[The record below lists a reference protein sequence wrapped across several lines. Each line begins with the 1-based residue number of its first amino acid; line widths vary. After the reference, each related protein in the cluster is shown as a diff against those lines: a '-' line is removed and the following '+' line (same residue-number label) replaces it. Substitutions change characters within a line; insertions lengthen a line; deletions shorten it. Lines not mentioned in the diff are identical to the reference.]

1 MFGPFPSCLVAPA
14 DEPCSPSKSP
24 GRSSVRRSLDTAVK
38 SPVTEA
44 HHPAPDPGPP
54 PITPGNAFSIIARRE
69 WEKGRVRGKSFGSSE
84 PSSPTE
90 ELQRPGIYRKSSYLD
105 YDEELA
111 LPMPKPR
118 HERADTPSLSTGNEN
133 ETGRP
138 GLLKN
143 RSATDP
149 IFVSTP
155 SHSEPSTPD
164 DVKKRSKLDLIK
176 SKLSFKDLRKEASTE
191 DTSKSFISHPMPQL
205 RDVPALPSSESSK
218 RRFRRAA
225 SPGGFSSMSQS
236 NYNFKAKL
244 KPIDQGKISGPALQ
258 TNTTPSKIPLPPS
271 GGFTNA
277 HGIMA
282 PSRIPSRRVSS
293 TESQSSSPTQDSNKD
308 KSNAEDKTGA
318 IAPTGKRPN
327 LTISRTSMDVG
338 QKVRTSYEAPNYPV
352 TKDSPPVPGDLLEGS
367 GKVKYLPRHWV
378 EQDSAPSV
386 PPKPDGHAPTAY
398 EENEPPITA
407 IPDYLPSFKE
417 RLEKADIPLEGLVSP
432 IRSIPMQVDDLV
444 DTVRSIQRQTETGV
458 SNLTKKLDELSNWI
472 GDQLQNQVDSISDLA
487 RTKAELHSKQF
498 DISREMMKFQMD
510 VRLEIGVMER
520 RLNNFEMKVMD
531 EVQAEIRALA
541 RSYEDLNRKTEALI
555 TKFSSDDLHEFIE
568 CQRRKT
574 EEIQKEVGYLK
585 AQDDKLKLD
594 ETQTEQIIRCVKA
607 QMEAVKGASAAYPI
621 TPTKIEIL
629 NELSSKKTDLATPL
643 SQKTDTPTTSL
654 DVHRYSE
661 STIRST
667 PPLVRDLDRALP
679 LPPTPASI
687 ENSLLTRPRASA
699 AQEPKPTGTFPRS
712 LSMTKKGFLTGVKDA
727 VSSASE
733 VREKPMEKKSSSEGK
748 KWSVFGFRRR
758 RDGHETSTTSSGKH
772 SRSSIRRLEGTLL
785 LDDGRSHSRTSTPT
799 PPIPAIPRDVSK
811 SVQKGNTLSTIHPA
825 LRAATIQN
833 SMHKDEALSS
843 KSCFKPIV
851 PTQPRF
857 SCDIGSN
864 GSTRGSIPSTCTP
877 ATSFGEAHFQP
888 GSDNFHSTMQ
898 EKQSLKKS
906 HHAEDSLK
914 VPLLGDTDH
923 GWDRASLRES
933 RSNDTL
939 N

>member
-1 MFGPFPSCLVAPA
+1 MLQTA
-14 DEPCSPSKSP
+14 DNFEY
-24 GRSSVRRSLDTAVK
+24 T
-38 SPVTEA
+38 
-44 HHPAPDPGPP
+44 
-54 PITPGNAFSIIARRE
+54 
-69 WEKGRVRGKSFGSSE
+69 GSSE

-90 ELQRPGIYRKSSYLD
+90 ELHRPGIYCKTSCLD

-118 HERADTPSLSTGNEN
+118 HERADTPSLSTGNE
-133 ETGRP
+133 TVRP

-149 IFVSTP
+149 IFVNTP

-176 SKLSFKDLRKEASTE
+176 SKLSFKDLRKETSTE
-191 DTSKSFISHPMPQL
+191 DISKSFISYPMPQL
-205 RDVPALPSSESSK
+205 PDVPALPSSESSK
-218 RRFRRAA
+218 RRFRHAV
-225 SPGGFSSMSQS
+225 SPGGFPSLSQG
-236 NYNFKAKL
+236 NYSFKAKL
-244 KPIDQGKISGPALQ
+244 KPIDQGKVSGPALQ
-258 TNTTPSKIPLPPS
+258 TNTAPSKIPLPPS
-271 GGFTNA
+271 GGYTNA
-277 HGIMA
+277 HGIVA

-293 TESQSSSPTQDSNKD
+293 TESQSSSTTQDSNKD
-308 KSNAEDKTGA
+308 KLNAEYKRGA
-318 IAPTGKRPN
+318 IAPTGKRRPN
-327 LTISRTSMDVG
+327 LTISRTSMDIA

-367 GKVKYLPRHWV
+367 GMVKYLPPHWI

-386 PPKPDGHAPTAY
+386 PPKPDGPAPTAY

-407 IPDYLPSFKE
+407 ILDYLPSFKE
-417 RLEKADIPLEGLVSP
+417 RLEKADIPLGGLVSP
-432 IRSIPMQVDDLV
+432 VRSIPMQVDDLV
-444 DTVRSIQRQTETGV
+444 DTVRSIQRQTKTGV
-458 SNLTKKLDELSNWI
+458 SNLTKRLDELSNWI

-541 RSYEDLNRKTEALI
+541 RSYEDLNRKTEALL

-585 AQDDKLKLD
+585 AQDDKLELD

-607 QMEAVKGASAAYPI
+607 QMEAVKGAPAAYPI

-629 NELSSKKTDLATPL
+629 NQLSSKKTDLTTPL

-654 DVHRYSE
+654 DVHGYSE

-667 PPLVRDLDRALP
+667 PPLVRDLDHALP
-679 LPPTPASI
+679 LPPTPASAD
-687 ENSLLTRPRASA
+687 NSLPTRPRASA
-699 AQEPKPTGTFPRS
+699 VQEPKPTGTFPRS

-733 VREKPMEKKSSSEGK
+733 AREKPMEKKSSSEGK

-758 RDGHETSTTSSGKH
+758 RDGHETSATSSSKH

-833 SMHKDEALSS
+833 AVHKDEALSS
-843 KSCFKPIV
+843 KKYLKPIV
-851 PTQPRF
+851 PAQPRF
-857 SCDIGSN
+857 SSDVGSN
-864 GSTRGSIPSTCTP
+864 GSTRGSFPSTCTP
-877 ATSFGEAHFQP
+877 ATPFGEAHLQP
-888 GSDNFHSTMQ
+888 GSDNFHSAMQ
-898 EKQSLKKS
+898 
-906 HHAEDSLK
+906 
-914 VPLLGDTDH
+914 
-923 GWDRASLRES
+923 
-933 RSNDTL
+933 
-939 N
+939 

>member
-1 MFGPFPSCLVAPA
+1 
-14 DEPCSPSKSP
+14 
-24 GRSSVRRSLDTAVK
+24 
-38 SPVTEA
+38 
-44 HHPAPDPGPP
+44 
-54 PITPGNAFSIIARRE
+54 
-69 WEKGRVRGKSFGSSE
+69 
-84 PSSPTE
+84 
-90 ELQRPGIYRKSSYLD
+90 
-105 YDEELA
+105 
-111 LPMPKPR
+111 MPRPR
-118 HERADTPSLSTGNEN
+118 HERADTPSLSTGI
-133 ETGRP
+133 ETVRP

-149 IFVSTP
+149 IFVNTP

-164 DVKKRSKLDLIK
+164 DAKKRSKLDLIK

-191 DTSKSFISHPMPQL
+191 DIRKGLISYPMPQL
-205 RDVPALPSSESSK
+205 PDVPALPSSESSK
-218 RRFRRAA
+218 RRFRRAV
-225 SPGGFSSMSQS
+225 SPGGLSSLPQS

-244 KPIDQGKISGPALQ
+244 KPIDQGKVSGPMSQ
-258 TNTTPSKIPLPPS
+258 TNTAPGKIPLPPS
-271 GGFTNA
+271 GSYTNA
-277 HGIMA
+277 RGTVT

-293 TESQSSSPTQDSNKD
+293 AESQSSSTAQDSNKD
-308 KSNAEDKTGA
+308 KLNADYKTEA
-318 IAPTGKRPN
+318 IAPTGKRRPN
-327 LTISRTSMDVG
+327 LTLSRTSMDID
-338 QKVRTSYEAPNYPV
+338 QKARISYEAPDYPV

-386 PPKPDGHAPTAY
+386 PPKPDGPAPTAY
-398 EENEPPITA
+398 KEDESPITA

-417 RLEKADIPLEGLVSP
+417 RLEKADIPLKGLASP
-432 IRSIPMQVDDLV
+432 VRSIPMQVDDLV

-487 RTKAELHSKQF
+487 RTKAELYSKQF

-531 EVQAEIRALA
+531 EVQAEIRTLA
-541 RSYEDLNRKTEALI
+541 RSYEDLNRKTETLF
-555 TKFSSDDLHEFIE
+555 TKFSPDDLQEFIE

-585 AQDDKLKLD
+585 AQDEKLKLD

-607 QMEAVKGASAAYPI
+607 QMEAVKGATATYPI
-621 TPTKIEIL
+621 TPTKIDIL
-629 NELSSKKTDLATPL
+629 NELSSKKTDLAAPL

-687 ENSLLTRPRASA
+687 DNSLPTRPRASVV
-699 AQEPKPTGTFPRS
+699 QEPKPTGTFPRS
-712 LSMTKKGFLTGVKDA
+712 LSMTKKGFLTGVKDV

-733 VREKPMEKKSSSEGK
+733 AREKPTEKTNSREGK

-758 RDGHETSTTSSGKH
+758 HNSHETSTTSSSKH

-785 LDDGRSHSRTSTPT
+785 LDDGRSRSRTSTPT
-799 PPIPAIPRDVSK
+799 PPIPAIPRDVAK

-825 LRAATIQN
+825 LRATPIRNAI
-833 SMHKDEALSS
+833 HEDEGLFS
-843 KSCFKPIV
+843 KSCLKPIV
-851 PTQPRF
+851 SAQPRF
-857 SCDIGSN
+857 SYDVGSN
-864 GSTRGSIPSTCTP
+864 GSTRGSFPSTCTP
-877 ATSFGEAHFQP
+877 ATSFGEAHLQL
-888 GSDNFHSTMQ
+888 GSDSFHSAMQ

-906 HHAEDSLK
+906 HPVEDSLK
-914 VPLLGDTDH
+914 VPLLDDTDH
-923 GWDRASLRES
+923 GWDQASLRES

-939 N
+939 T

>member
-1 MFGPFPSCLVAPA
+1 MLQTA
-14 DEPCSPSKSP
+14 DNFEF
-24 GRSSVRRSLDTAVK
+24 T
-38 SPVTEA
+38 
-44 HHPAPDPGPP
+44 
-54 PITPGNAFSIIARRE
+54 
-69 WEKGRVRGKSFGSSE
+69 GSTE

-90 ELQRPGIYRKSSYLD
+90 ELQRPGIYRKASCLD

-118 HERADTPSLSTGNEN
+118 HERADTPSLSTGNEI
-133 ETGRP
+133 ERP

-143 RSATDP
+143 RAATDP
-149 IFVSTP
+149 IIVNTP

-191 DTSKSFISHPMPQL
+191 DIRKGLISHPMPQL
-205 RDVPALPSSESSK
+205 PDVPALPSSESSK
-218 RRFRRAA
+218 RRFRRADY
-225 SPGGFSSMSQS
+225 PGGLSSLSQS
-236 NYNFKAKL
+236 NYRSKSKL
-244 KPIDQGKISGPALQ
+244 KPIDQGKVSEPASQ
-258 TNTTPSKIPLPPS
+258 INTAPSKIPLPPS
-271 GGFTNA
+271 GGYTNA
-277 HGIMA
+277 HGTVA

-293 TESQSSSPTQDSNKD
+293 AESQSSSTTQDSNKD
-308 KSNAEDKTGA
+308 KLNADYKTGA
-318 IAPTGKRPN
+318 ILPTGKRRPS
-327 LTISRTSMDVG
+327 LTISRTSMDIG
-338 QKVRTSYEAPNYPV
+338 QKARTSYEAPNYPV

-386 PPKPDGHAPTAY
+386 PPKSDGLAPTAY
-398 EENEPPITA
+398 EEAEPPVTA
-407 IPDYLPSFKE
+407 ISDYLPSLKE
-417 RLEKADIPLEGLVSP
+417 RLEKADIPLEGLFSP
-432 IRSIPMQVDDLV
+432 VRSIPMQVDDLV
-444 DTVRSIQRQTETGV
+444 DTVHSIQRQTETGV
-458 SNLTKKLDELSNWI
+458 TNLAKKLDELSNWI

-498 DISREMMKFQMD
+498 DITREMMKFQMD

-574 EEIQKEVGYLK
+574 EEIQREFGYLK
-585 AQDDKLKLD
+585 AQDEKLKLD

-607 QMEAVKGASAAYPI
+607 QMEAVKGAPAAYPI

-687 ENSLLTRPRASA
+687 DNSLPTRPRAPA
-699 AQEPKPTGTFPRS
+699 AQEPKPTGMFPRS
-712 LSMTKKGFLTGVKDA
+712 SSITKKGFLTGVKDA

-733 VREKPMEKKSSSEGK
+733 AREKPMEKTSSSEGR

-758 RDGHETSTTSSGKH
+758 RDGHETSATSSSKH
-772 SRSSIRRLEGTLL
+772 SRSSIRRLEGTIL

-825 LRAATIQN
+825 LRAANIRN
-833 SMHKDEALSS
+833 AVHEDEFLSS
-843 KSCFKPIV
+843 KNCPKPIV
-851 PTQPRF
+851 SAQPRF
-857 SCDIGSN
+857 SYDVGSN
-864 GSTRGSIPSTCTP
+864 DSTRGSFPSTCTP
-877 ATSFGEAHFQP
+877 ATSFGEAHLQP
-888 GSDNFHSTMQ
+888 SPDNFHSTVQ

-906 HHAEDSLK
+906 HLAEDSLK
-914 VPLLGDTDH
+914 VPLLGNTDH
-923 GWDRASLRES
+923 GWDQASLRES